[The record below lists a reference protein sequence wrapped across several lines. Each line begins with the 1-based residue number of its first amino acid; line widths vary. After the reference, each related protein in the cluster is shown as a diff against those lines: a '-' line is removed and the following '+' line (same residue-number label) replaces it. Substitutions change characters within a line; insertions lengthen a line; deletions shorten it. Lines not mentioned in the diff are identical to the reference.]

1 MKSIYKNLLI
11 TSFFISLAT
20 TAFPVF
26 LPVYFK
32 ELGLSNFE
40 IGASL
45 ALLYL
50 TSAIL
55 SVFVG
60 YFEEK
65 ISKKKIL
72 IFSYFGYILL
82 PIFYLNAANL
92 ISIFLVRIYD
102 GIVSSLRYVSKY
114 SILESKK
121 SDETGINISLNE
133 ALSSVG
139 CLLGPFIAGIVAS
152 YYGINMIF
160 IISSIIL
167 FFTALYSARM
177 LKFTKNNN
185 FILKKL
191 FHKKTLFLSVLKK
204 LFRKKSLMTLSLIF
218 LLFAII
224 DHSKFM
230 IIILYMK
237 SLNFN
242 NFFIGLAGSSF
253 FLFLFLF
260 EIFYGYLQKK
270 FKKNKFLALGLLL
283 YSFAYLLFPFAIN
296 IFSILFLISLI
307 SLGIALIKPTIF
319 SNLVTIEK
327 DNSNIGTGIIF
338 LFSNTGAAIGLI
350 ISGLI
355 TQVSFELFFIFGS
368 MLLFVTGLISL
379 FYLKIKPHWRG
390 F

>member
-283 YSFAYLLFPFAIN
+283 YSF
-296 IFSILFLISLI
+296 
-307 SLGIALIKPTIF
+307 
-319 SNLVTIEK
+319 
-327 DNSNIGTGIIF
+327 
-338 LFSNTGAAIGLI
+338 
-350 ISGLI
+350 
-355 TQVSFELFFIFGS
+355 
-368 MLLFVTGLISL
+368 
-379 FYLKIKPHWRG
+379 
-390 F
+390 

>member
-237 SLNFN
+237 SLN
-242 NFFIGLAGSSF
+242 ITLKKSF
-253 FLFLFLF
+253 L
-260 EIFYGYLQKK
+260 
-270 FKKNKFLALGLLL
+270 N
-283 YSFAYLLFPFAIN
+283 
-296 IFSILFLISLI
+296 
-307 SLGIALIKPTIF
+307 
-319 SNLVTIEK
+319 
-327 DNSNIGTGIIF
+327 
-338 LFSNTGAAIGLI
+338 
-350 ISGLI
+350 
-355 TQVSFELFFIFGS
+355 
-368 MLLFVTGLISL
+368 
-379 FYLKIKPHWRG
+379 
-390 F
+390 